1 MTHGGVPLKR
11 TLSAM
16 SLMALGIGN
25 IISAGIFVLTGQ
37 AAAAH
42 AGPAIGLSFVVSAI
56 ACGFAGMCYAEMAS
70 SVPISGSA
78 YTYAY
83 ATMGE
88 IIAWIIGWGLLL
100 EYALGA
106 ATVAIGWSGYVV
118 SFLKDFGITVP
129 DIWSAAPFDFDPA
142 RGEWRM
148 PSENLEK
155 GSGGVEAQAK
165 PGRRDCPQQR
175 PFRTRQVGSLRPA
188 QSDGVGPTEH
198 VPGLCRG
205 SIHVTQLTC
214 WGARI
219 RTWE

>member
-1 MTHGGVPLKR
+1 MPKLWNKKPIAVLQAGAVDVATQALRTHGGVPLKR

-25 IISAGIFVLTGQ
+25 VIGAGIFVLTGQ

-42 AGPAIGLSFVVSAI
+42 AGPAIGLSFLVSAL
-56 ACGFAGMCYAEMAS
+56 ACAFAGMCYAEMAS

-88 IIAWIIGWGLLL
+88 IIAWIIGWDLLL

-142 RGEWRM
+142 RGEW
-148 PSENLEK
+148 
-155 GSGGVEAQAK
+155 
-165 PGRRDCPQQR
+165 QR
-175 PFRTRQVGSLRPA
+175 TAAVVHAPA
-188 QSDGVGPTEH
+188 MLVTPIPPIPLAVALHQSPKDH
-198 VPGLCRG
+198 H
-205 SIHVTQLTC
+205 IHSV
-214 WGARI
+214 
-219 RTWE
+219 